1 MSRRTPDVPFTLAE
15 YLSIEPEGNVR
26 HELIDGELV
35 AMTGT
40 SRAHNA
46 IAGNLV
52 AAVRPH
58 LRGTPCRIASA
69 DMKVVIAEIERGYY
83 PDLVVSCGDPAD
95 EPDDYTETRP
105 RLIVEVPSPSTE
117 SFDRGD
123 KGEHYRRIPSLED
136 YVLIAQSTRAV
147 EVWNRSGDGWTVT
160 RHGSDDVVT
169 LRSIG
174 LELPMATIY
183 EDVPVRARSGP

>member
-1 MSRRTPDVPFTLAE
+1 MSRPRPDVPFTLAE
-15 YLSIEPEGNVR
+15 YLAIEPEGKVR

-46 IAGNLV
+46 IAINLA

-69 DMKVVIAEIERGYY
+69 DMKVVIATIERGYY
-83 PDLVVSCGDPAD
+83 PDLVVSCGDPID
-95 EPDDYTETRP
+95 EPDAYTETRP
-105 RLIVEVPSPSTE
+105 RLIAEVLSPSTE
-117 SFDRGD
+117 AFDRGD
-123 KGEHYRRIPSLED
+123 KGEHYRSIPSLED
-136 YVLIAQSTRAV
+136 YVLVAQSTRAV
-147 EVWNRSGDGWTVT
+147 EVWNRSGERWTAT
-160 RHGSDDVVT
+160 RHGADDTVT

-174 LELPMATIY
+174 LELPVATIY
-183 EDVPVRARSGP
+183 EDVPL